1 MLFAQLPD
9 FCLYETLGSNCL
21 HRYRCQW
28 FGPCQP
34 PWAVQARWS
43 LSLHGKKSHPL
54 LTWECRL
61 GTGEVCRTCM
71 GYSHWVLSVTSQCCL
86 ALANCPRA
94 PGTSWLPRGC
104 GDLPLVLDQLL
115 LRQDQYDLSPAL
127 GTWQGVQGHWPG
139 GPCSGV
145 WRARG
150 RAFLSIWEAF
160 MLVGGGRQLAH
171 PCIQHSSSSVTRSRH
186 VYLIEPALCLDG
198 GELPTP
204 AL

>member
-1 MLFAQLPD
+1 MFGHPLSLFAQLPD
-9 FCLYETLGSNCL
+9 LCLSEASGSNHL
-21 HRYRCQW
+21 HRYRCRW

-43 LSLHGKKSHPL
+43 LSLHGKKFHPL

-71 GYSHWVLSVTSQCCL
+71 GCSHWVLSITSQCCL

-127 GTWQGVQGHWPG
+127 GTWQGV
-139 GPCSGV
+139 
-145 WRARG
+145 RG
-150 RAFLSIWEAF
+150 RAFLSIWEAS
-160 MLVGGGRQLAH
+160 MPVGGGRQLAH
-171 PCIQHSSSSVTRSRH
+171 PCIQHSSSSVIRSRH
-186 VYLIEPALCLDG
+186 VYLIEPASCLDG